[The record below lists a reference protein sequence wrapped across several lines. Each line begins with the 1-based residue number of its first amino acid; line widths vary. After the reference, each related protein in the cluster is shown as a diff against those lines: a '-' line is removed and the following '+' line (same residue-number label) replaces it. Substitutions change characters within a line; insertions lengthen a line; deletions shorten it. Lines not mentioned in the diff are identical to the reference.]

1 VLSEC
6 GVRKACTIGEL
17 RVEKTQL
24 EMLLVVALLA
34 ATGAVANEAS
44 TRTALEATVKSA
56 EDRAMTAEAAAAST
70 TMERE
75 SLEARLAQ
83 AEVKIE
89 ELRAAATTED
99 RSV

>member
-1 VLSEC
+1 
-6 GVRKACTIGEL
+6 
-17 RVEKTQL
+17 
-24 EMLLVVALLA
+24 
-34 ATGAVANEAS
+34 
-44 TRTALEATVKSA
+44 
-56 EDRAMTAEAAAAST
+56 
-70 TMERE
+70 MERE